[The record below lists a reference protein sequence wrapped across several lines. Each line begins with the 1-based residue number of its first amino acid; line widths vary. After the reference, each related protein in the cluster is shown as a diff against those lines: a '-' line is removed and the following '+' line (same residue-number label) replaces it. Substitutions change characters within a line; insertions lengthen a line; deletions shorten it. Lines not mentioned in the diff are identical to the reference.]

1 MEVAQNHAKYIKT
14 NKMEKLIEELKQYKQ
29 FSKVIDID
37 FVIIL
42 IKNYLNARSSHT
54 KADH

>member
-1 MEVAQNHAKYIKT
+1 
-14 NKMEKLIEELKQYKQ
+14 MEKLIEELKKYKQ

-42 IKNYLNARSSHT
+42 IKNYYEESN
-54 KADH
+54 